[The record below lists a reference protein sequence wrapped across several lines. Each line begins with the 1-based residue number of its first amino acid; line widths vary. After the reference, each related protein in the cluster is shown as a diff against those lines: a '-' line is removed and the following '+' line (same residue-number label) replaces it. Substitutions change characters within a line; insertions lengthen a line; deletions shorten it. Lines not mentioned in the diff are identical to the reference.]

1 MEYHNEQ
8 ERYIAILEASLP
20 YVAPQS
26 RHAIQLLLQ
35 SHSVK
40 IFRLRHGENLMEKE

>member
-20 YVAPQS
+20 YVAPQLS
-26 RHAIQLLLQ
+26 LIHISEPTR
-35 SHSVK
+35 
-40 IFRLRHGENLMEKE
+40 R

>member
-26 RHAIQLLLQ
+26 RHAIQLLLITFFSTPCQ
-35 SHSVK
+35 
-40 IFRLRHGENLMEKE
+40 RTA

>member
-35 SHSVK
+35 SHSLVH
-40 IFRLRHGENLMEKE
+40 LVTL